1 MTDFFNIDPRLA
13 ALAEKAEQA
22 AEKRFGEINKTAEYN
37 GAKVLKAF
45 IDNKVSES
53 CLKGTTGYGYGD
65 IGRETLDAVYAQA
78 FGGEDAVVRHNF
90 VNGTHTLSTALF
102 GVLRPNDTMLSLT
115 GSPYDTM
122 EEVIGIRGE
131 AGRGSLKDFGVK
143 YEQVDLLDDGTPD
156 LAEIAERA
164 KGKKVGYIQ
173 RSRGYSLRPSFTIDV
188 IEQII
193 KAARSA
199 EPNIII
205 MVDNCYG
212 EFVEKR
218 EPLAVGADL
227 IMGSLIKNPGGGIA
241 STGGYI
247 CGRKDLVELCADRLA
262 CVGVGKEVGCT
273 LNQSRE
279 MLLGFFMSPEVTAN
293 ALKTGVFACALFE
306 QLGFKTFPAA
316 DDHRTDIISSICLEN
331 EERLTAFCQGIQKG
345 SPVDAYCTPE
355 AWDMPG
361 YDSKVIM
368 AAGAFTMGASIELSA
383 DAPIREPFAAW
394 LQGGLTYPTGKLGV
408 LTAAQVKR
416 SIPSRSITNAGMLSV
431 ITVTSKPM
439 SRQTVAVSRAP

>member
-1 MTDFFNIDPRLA
+1 MTDFFNIDSRLA

-143 YEQVDLLDDGTPD
+143 YEQVDLLNDGTPD
-156 LAEIAERA
+156 LAAIAERA
-164 KGKKVGYIQ
+164 NGKKVGYIQ

-408 LTAAQVKR
+408 LTAAQELLNR
-416 SIPSRSITNAGMLSV
+416 GLIEI
-431 ITVTSKPM
+431 
-439 SRQTVAVSRAP
+439 

>member
-1 MTDFFNIDPRLA
+1 MTDFFNIDPKLA

-156 LAEIAERA
+156 FAAIAERA

-408 LTAAQVKR
+408 LTAAQELLNR
-416 SIPSRSITNAGMLSV
+416 GLIEI
-431 ITVTSKPM
+431 
-439 SRQTVAVSRAP
+439 

>member
-205 MVDNCYG
+205 LVDNCYG

-279 MLLGFFMSPEVTAN
+279 MLLGFFMSPDVTAN

-408 LTAAQVKR
+408 LTAAQELLNR
-416 SIPSRSITNAGMLSV
+416 GLIEI
-431 ITVTSKPM
+431 
-439 SRQTVAVSRAP
+439 